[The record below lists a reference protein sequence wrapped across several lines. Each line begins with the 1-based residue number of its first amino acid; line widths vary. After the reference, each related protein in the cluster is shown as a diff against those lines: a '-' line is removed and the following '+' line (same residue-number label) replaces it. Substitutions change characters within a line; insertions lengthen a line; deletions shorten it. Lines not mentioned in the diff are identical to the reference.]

1 MESEWY
7 GVYHSFRGGVNG
19 SERMKFSIYDGDGIS
34 EWYEIIKKKSPEK
47 SWVYICWLIG
57 ITYSSHSSNIGVY
70 LLVIYGVGGISG
82 GIIRSGKVV
91 INR

>member
-34 EWYEIIKKKSPEK
+34 EWY
-47 SWVYICWLIG
+47 
-57 ITYSSHSSNIGVY
+57 
-70 LLVIYGVGGISG
+70 
-82 GIIRSGKVV
+82 GIIIFPRESRECIFVDWS
-91 INR
+91 